1 MAFSLELISGAGA
14 GQKQKLS
21 EGAALVVGRTEK
33 AQFQVAGDATLSGAH
48 FEVKVTAGKV
58 MVRDVGSRAG
68 TFVQGAR
75 IEGEVELKAGDRV
88 QAGQSAFLLDEVAAF
103 GSWTLESTPKD
114 WDDLPGQGYKERVE
128 SGPFSNIVFTEEAQD
143 FDKALA
149 EYVADQK
156 LILRELRPEW
166 TVGEGK
172 PLAFAGAEEAMVLE
186 IRVPAGGGGGAGEGG
201 RAGEAGRAGEV
212 RQLYVR
218 RAKRFG
224 TATLTA
230 SEEGMAAGL
239 KAFEQ
244 TLRGA
249 KFEPAAGGA
258 G

>member
-14 GQKQKLS
+14 GQKHKLA
-21 EGAALVVGRTEK
+21 EGTALVVGRTEK

-48 FEVKVTAGKV
+48 FEVKVTAGKA

-75 IEGEVELKAGDRV
+75 IEGEAELRVGDRV
-88 QAGQSAFLLDEVAAF
+88 QAGQSVFLLDEVAAF
-103 GSWTLESTPKD
+103 GSWTLEATPKD
-114 WDDLPGQGYKERVE
+114 WEELPGQGYKERVE

-143 FDKALA
+143 FDKALT

-172 PLAFAGAEEAMVLE
+172 PLKFAGAEEAMVLE
-186 IRVPAGGGGGAGEGG
+186 IRVPAAEG
-201 RAGEAGRAGEV
+201 GRAGEV

-218 RAKRFG
+218 RGKRFG

-249 KFEPAAGGA
+249 KFEPVAVGAAEVA
-258 G
+258 S